1 MTEGWSSIDKSFIQ
15 LFGAGILSEVVS
27 GCVFWETES
36 ELQFSIFIY

>member
-1 MTEGWSSIDKSFIQ
+1 MMEGWSSGEKSFVQ

-27 GCVFWETES
+27 GWVFWETES